1 MTTKKSSGWKLS
13 SNVAREFL
21 AEFLGTFVLVLFG
34 DASIAQAILSLG
46 SKGDFF
52 AINWGWGLA
61 VILGVLVSGGVSGG
75 HINPA
80 VTVAVAT
87 LGKFPWWKVPHYLA
101 GQYLGAF
108 AGATVVFFVYWD
120 AIVWYEHDRGAYRS
134 TPDTA
139 GIFSTYPSPHLTTAG
154 GAGDQF
160 LGTAMLM
167 LCVCAITDRKN
178 MQVSKQMVPLFI
190 GFTVLAIGICF
201 GYNCGYAIN
210 PARDLAPRLF
220 TALAGWGTPVFTYPT
235 FYWWVIPIVATH
247 VGAIVGAW
255 IYFLA
260 IELNWPNEETDSTDD
275 EGSSTPI
282 KSSPSKNGGKGPTY
296 IQCEMKDVYPPDE
309 FQDETKYGP
318 EKYRE
323 EKYRALPTK
332 AAFQDEL
339 KKTVNK

>member
-1 MTTKKSSGWKLS
+1 MASEKKRTKRWKITN
-13 SNVAREFL
+13 NVVREFL

-34 DASIAQAILSLG
+34 DASIAQAVLSLG

-52 AINWGWGLA
+52 AINWGWGMA
-61 VILGVLVSGGVSGG
+61 VMLGVLVSGGVSGG
-75 HINPA
+75 HLNPA

-101 GQYLGAF
+101 AQYLGAF
-108 AGATVVFFVYWD
+108 TGATVVFLVYWD
-120 AIVWYEHDRGAYRS
+120 AIVWYEHDRGAYRT

-139 GIFSTYPSPHLTTAG
+139 GIFATYPSPHLTIAG
-154 GAGDQF
+154 GVGDQF
-160 LGTAMLM
+160 LGTAML
-167 LCVCAITDRKN
+167 LICVCAITDRKN
-178 MQVSKQMVPLFI
+178 MQVSKQMVPLLM

-210 PARDLAPRLF
+210 PARDLGPRIF
-220 TALAGWGTPVFTYPT
+220 TAIAGWGGDVFSYYNHWWIVPV
-235 FYWWVIPIVATH
+235 VATH
-247 VGAIVGAW
+247 IGAIVGAW

-260 IELNWPNEETDSTDD
+260 IELNWPADNEDTEDT
-275 EGSSTPI
+275 ESSTPV

-296 IQCEMKDVYPPDE
+296 IQDVYPPDE
-309 FQDETKYGP
+309 FQDDGMDKFRTNQD
-318 EKYRE
+318 